1 MSKSKNFSRG
11 DFIQALCGGEAWSIA
26 PDWARVFTGWATM
39 EDFNPQAIVTQ
50 AGERFGT
57 GMTRTSVRD
66 GVGIMQVRGP
76 LFAHENFMSYFF
88 GFDTYESLAADF
100 QNLMN
105 DPKVQGVVLNFHSPG
120 GTVAGGSDLASMIYD
135 ARGMKPKGIV
145 ARAGGDM
152 ASMAYWLGSSAEQV
166 HVAYTGMVG
175 SIGTVIQFQQ
185 EEPGTV
191 TIVSDQSPRKRVDP
205 STLEGQADLKTT
217 LNALSSVFISQ
228 VARNRGVSEDVVLS
242 DFGKGGVL
250 VGQAAVDIGMADRV
264 STFESTFS
272 QIRNTTQENSMSVNP
287 SQAQGQAPTPAPAA
301 SAVEG
306 QTAPAA
312 PAAAAAT
319 PSVQEPTAQDERA
332 RITGILAVFEGLE
345 FAADAGSFIAEGK
358 SVQEAQAHALG
369 KLRTMPR
376 APAAAA
382 PAVTQTALAAEGTMA
397 AAAAHGAGAA
407 PAPAADSQALSIRAA
422 MTAGANLFRSK
433 LGASAPKNPKQ

>member
-26 PDWARVFTGWATM
+26 PDWARIFTGWAGM

-166 HVAYTGMVG
+166 HVASTGMVG

-205 STLEGQADLKTT
+205 STLEGQADLKNT

-264 STFESTFS
+264 STFESTFH
-272 QIRNTTQENSMSVNP
+272 QIRTTTQENSMSVNP
-287 SQAQGQAPTPAPAA
+287 SQAQAQAPTPAPAA
-301 SAVEG
+301 PAVET
-306 QTAPAA
+306 QTAPVT
-312 PAAAAAT
+312 PAATAPT
-319 PSVQEPTAQDERA
+319 PDNSVQEERA

-345 FAADAGSFIAEGK
+345 FSGDSQAFIAEGK
-358 SVQEAQAHALG
+358 SIQEAQAHAFG
-369 KLRTMPR
+369 KLRASR
-376 APAAAA
+376 SPAAPAA
-382 PAVTQTALAAEGTMA
+382 PAVTQSALAAEGTLA

-407 PAPAADSQALSIRAA
+407 PVPAADSQALSMRRA
-422 MTAGANLFRSK
+422 MTAGANLHRSK
-433 LGASAPKNPKQ
+433 LGATAPKNHK

>member
-11 DFIQALCGGEAWSIA
+11 DFIQALCGSEAWSIS
-26 PDWARVFTGWATM
+26 PDWARTFKGWASM
-39 EDFNPQAIVTQ
+39 EDFNPAAIVTQ

-88 GFDTYESLAADF
+88 GFDTYESLATDF

-166 HVAYTGMVG
+166 HVASTGMVG

-205 STLEGQADLKTT
+205 STLEGQADLKST
-217 LNALSSVFISQ
+217 LNALSAVFIGQ
-228 VARNRGVSEDVVLS
+228 VARNRGVSEETVLS

-287 SQAQGQAPTPAPAA
+287 SQAQAPAPT
-301 SAVEG
+301 
-306 QTAPAA
+306 TAPAA
-312 PAAAAAT
+312 PAVEAQAAPAA
-319 PSVQEPTAQDERA
+319 PAAPAPQEPTALDERA

-345 FAADAGSFIAEGK
+345 FSADAVSFISEGK
-358 SVQEAQAHALG
+358 SVQEAQAHAFG
-369 KLRTMPR
+369 KLRASRTSPA
-376 APAAAA
+376 APAAPA
-382 PAVTQTALAAEGTMA
+382 PAVTQSALAAEGTLA
-397 AAAAHGAGAA
+397 AAAAHGAGAPA
-407 PAPAADSQALSIRAA
+407 APAADTQATSLRAA
-422 MTAGANLFRSK
+422 MTAGANLHRSK
-433 LGASAPKNPKQ
+433 LGAPIQNPKQ

>member
-135 ARGMKPKGIV
+135 ARGLKPKGLV

-152 ASMAYWLGSSAEQV
+152 ASMAYWLGSSAEKV
-166 HVAYTGMVG
+166 HLASTGMVG

-205 STLEGQADLKTT
+205 STLEGQADLKGT
-217 LNALSSVFISQ
+217 LNALSAVFISQ
-228 VARNRGVSEDVVLS
+228 VARNRGVSEEKVLS

-250 VGQAAVDIGMADRV
+250 VGQAAVDVGMADRV

-287 SQAQGQAPTPAPAA
+287 SQAQGQAPTTAPAA
-301 SAVEG
+301 PAVEG
-306 QTAPAA
+306 QAAPAA
-312 PAAAAAT
+312 PAAAAQEAPAVST
-319 PSVQEPTAQDERA
+319 PEASVLAERS
-332 RITGILAVFEGLE
+332 RISQIMGVFEGLD
-345 FAADAGSFIAEGK
+345 FAADAQTFIAEGK
-358 SVQEAQAHALG
+358 SVQEAQAHAFG
-369 KLRTMPR
+369 KLRAQNRP
-376 APAAAA
+376 AA
-382 PAVTQTALAAEGTMA
+382 PAVTQQQLAAEGTLA
-397 AAAAHGAGAA
+397 AAAAAA
-407 PAPAADSQALSIRAA
+407 PAPSAPPAGTPDAQSATLRAA
-422 MTAGANLFRSK
+422 MTRGVNSTRIRTRGPAHK
-433 LGASAPKNPKQ
+433 